1 MVCCNISNLLHNRIS
16 KGERGLYLGTITREV
31 RQNSEADI
39 YISYEMAL
47 LTCLPDFRYGCR
59 PRFRLEST
67 LSKRR
72 ISKGFMYAKKLS
84 SASKKIGKHLDN
96 GDIVNVKPWLYWMAA
111 DIVGELY
118 FGKDFGMLENEA
130 NSINGYRFGTPF
142 RYSS

>member
-1 MVCCNISNLLHNRIS
+1 MGNAVYTWERLHAKYGKILKLTYIFHTKWPYLRVSPTSVMV
-16 KGERGLYLGTITREV
+16 
-31 RQNSEADI
+31 ADRD
-39 YISYEMAL
+39 SAL
-47 LTCLPDFRYGCR
+47 
-59 PRFRLEST
+59 
-67 LSKRR
+67 K
-72 ISKGFMYAKKLS
+72 YAKKLS